1 MRGRLAGAFADTGV
15 VLVRAVGLL
24 ARHWPV
30 LVLTYLLGAAAHNGI
45 LWFCVWLSEKHS
57 TSAAFVLPL
66 VPLATLTALILM
78 LRSLTPSLAH
88 IQPPRMG
95 RLTLLASTLVPFLT
109 VYVSQQ
115 YLAED
120 TRAFL
125 NAATSDELLE
135 RAGGLGGAAFN
146 VDRTNI
152 ASGAALA
159 GIVAGA
165 LLVRWLLD
173 RFDLPQKAVG
183 WGLFAAYVEVL
194 WVWLLAKRLGNFTSA
209 VEDWVRTRTL
219 TGWLL
224 DRWADVVTALG
235 PVGHPVDATA
245 QWLWGALGKADA
257 IIVVPIA
264 WLTVGAVVYGRSL
277 DRRKPV
283 AAPAQS
289 AGTQGA
295 AGVAG
300 AASSSTAP
308 AAGPASAPGTAPR
321 PWQRGVQRVPAPV
334 RRAGREATANFRG
347 RFSALTNGI
356 RLLALAGLAP
366 MLLFCLVF
374 LLSRQVEVGVAELLR
389 LVVGPRDFR
398 DALTLSPYLSV
409 VSRGAY
415 TVVLVVLLGAAVD
428 RILGHL
434 EDEQEVEPVGTPVT
448 TAPAGVAQEPVTGN
462 SA

>member
-1 MRGRLAGAFADTGV
+1 MRGRLAGALADTGA
-15 VLVRAVGLL
+15 VLVRAAVLL

-95 RLTLLASTLVPFLT
+95 RLTLLASALVPFLT

-135 RAGGLGGAAFN
+135 RAGGLGRAAFN

-194 WVWLLAKRLGNFTSA
+194 WVWLLAKRLGNFTSG
-209 VEDWVRTRTL
+209 VEEWVRTRAL

-224 DRWADVVTALG
+224 DRWADVVAALG

-283 AAPAQS
+283 AAP
-289 AGTQGA
+289 T
-295 AGVAG
+295 V
-300 AASSSTAP
+300 P
-308 AAGPASAPGTAPR
+308 AAGSDPAGPSATPVAPGAPR
-321 PWQRGVQRVPAPV
+321 PWQRGVQRLPAPV

-434 EDEQEVEPVGTPVT
+434 DDEQEVDRAAAPAT
-448 TAPAGVAQEPVTGN
+448 TAPAGVAQVPVTGS

>member
-1 MRGRLAGAFADTGV
+1 MGGRLAGAVADTGA
-15 VLVRAVGLL
+15 VLVRAAVLL

-30 LVLTYLLGAAAHNGI
+30 LVLTYLVGAAAHNGI

-66 VPLATLTALILM
+66 VPMATLTALILM
-78 LRSLTPSLAH
+78 LRSLTPSLVH
-88 IQPPRMG
+88 VRPPRMS

-115 YLAED
+115 YLKED

-125 NAATSDELLE
+125 NAATADELLE
-135 RAGGLGGAAFN
+135 RAGGLGGTAAN
-146 VDRTNI
+146 IDRTNI
-152 ASGAALA
+152 ASGAALV

-173 RFDLPQKAVG
+173 RLDLPQKAVG

-194 WVWLLAKRLGNFTSA
+194 WVWLLAKRLSNFTTA
-209 VEDWVRTRTL
+209 VEDWVRTRAL

-224 DRWADVVTALG
+224 DRWSDLVTALG
-235 PVGHPVDATA
+235 PVGHPVDATV
-245 QWLWGALGKADA
+245 QWLWGALGRADA
-257 IIVVPIA
+257 IVVVPIA

-277 DRRKPV
+277 DHRPPRREPV
-283 AAPAQS
+283 PEA
-289 AGTQGA
+289 
-295 AGVAG
+295 
-300 AASSSTAP
+300 STA
-308 AAGPASAPGTAPR
+308 AR
-321 PWQRGVQRVPAPV
+321 PWQRGVQRLPVPV
-334 RRAGREATANFRG
+334 RRAGREATASFRG

-374 LLSRQVEVGVAELLR
+374 LLSRRVEVGVAEVLR
-389 LVVGPRDFR
+389 LAVGPRDFR
-398 DALTLSPYLSV
+398 DALTLSPYVSV

-434 EDEQEVEPVGTPVT
+434 EEEGPEVEDVAA
-448 TAPAGVAQEPVTGN
+448 TAPVAAAQEPVTGN

>member
-1 MRGRLAGAFADTGV
+1 MRGRLAGALADTAA
-15 VLVRAVGLL
+15 VLVRAVVLL

-45 LWFCVWLSEKHS
+45 LWFCVWLSEEHS

-194 WVWLLAKRLGNFTSA
+194 WVWLLAKRLGNFTSG
-209 VEDWVRTRTL
+209 VEEWVRTRAL

-224 DRWADVVTALG
+224 GRWADVVSALG

-245 QWLWGALGKADA
+245 QWLWGALGRADA

-277 DRRKPV
+277 DRGKPV
-283 AAPAQS
+283 AAAAAS
-289 AGTQGA
+289 AGSPGPA
-295 AGVAG
+295 DVAG
-300 AASSSTAP
+300 SPTAP
-308 AAGPASAPGTAPR
+308 GAGPAPR

-374 LLSRQVEVGVAELLR
+374 LLSRQVEVGVAEVLR

-409 VSRGAY
+409 LSRGAY
-415 TVVLVVLLGAAVD
+415 TVVLVALLGAAVD

-434 EDEQEVEPVGTPVT
+434 EDERDERVAPPET
-448 TAPAGVAQEPVTGN
+448 TAPAAAAQEPVTGN